1 MLLLTG
7 VGYFL
12 TCVGLSMSE
21 RHFRLIMGAM
31 LWLVLIGSA
40 YYETMYP
47 LFMFSG
53 FLLFEGVTNLRL
65 TRIIS
70 NIRFGKDTVD
80 TEDSNCNLK
89 WLNKID
95 SERVLRFI
103 VAGFV
108 LVPFYVLTDVIWF
121 IPWFVASML
130 ILAGI
135 TNICPMVMFLKWS
148 GLK

>member
-1 MLLLTG
+1 
-7 VGYFL
+7 
-12 TCVGLSMSE
+12 MSE
-21 RHFRLIMGAM
+21 RHFRLIMGAT
-31 LWLVLIGSA
+31 LWIVLISSA

-47 LFMFSG
+47 LFVFSG
-53 FLLFEGVTNLRL
+53 VLLFEGITNMRL
-65 TRIIS
+65 TKII
-70 NIRFGKDTVD
+70 NKIRFGKYTLD
-80 TEDSNCNLK
+80 TEGDCCNLK
-89 WLNKID
+89 WFNRIE

-108 LVPFYVLTDVIWF
+108 LIPYYVLPDVIWF

-148 GLK
+148 GLR

>member
-1 MLLLTG
+1 
-7 VGYFL
+7 
-12 TCVGLSMSE
+12 MSE
-21 RHFRLIMGAM
+21 RHFRLIMGAT
-31 LWLVLIGSA
+31 LWLVLISSA

-47 LFMFSG
+47 LFVFTG
-53 FLLFEGVTNLRL
+53 VLLFEGITNMRL
-65 TRIIS
+65 TKVI
-70 NIRFGKDTVD
+70 NKIRFGKYTLD
-80 TEDSNCNLK
+80 TEDDCCHMK
-89 WLNKID
+89 WFNRIE

-108 LVPFYVLTDVIWF
+108 LIPYYVLPDVIWF

-148 GLK
+148 GLR

>member
-1 MLLLTG
+1 
-7 VGYFL
+7 
-12 TCVGLSMSE
+12 MSE

-31 LWLVLIGSA
+31 LWLVLISSA

-47 LFMFSG
+47 LFVFSG
-53 FLLFEGVTNLRL
+53 VLLFEGVTNMRL
-65 TRIIS
+65 TKII
-70 NIRFGKDTVD
+70 NKIRFGKYTLDE
-80 TEDSNCNLK
+80 EDSCCNLK
-89 WLNKID
+89 WFNKIE

-103 VAGFV
+103 VSGFV
-108 LVPFYVLTDVIWF
+108 LIPFYVLPDIIWF

-148 GLK
+148 GLR